1 MDPIADMLTSIRNA
15 QAVLK
20 ETVSFPYS
28 EIKFEI
34 AKILKQENFIEEIEK
49 KGRKH
54 KKLITIKLKYED
66 NEPVISGLKRVSKPG
81 QRIYT
86 GAGKIKKVKAG
97 YGILIISTSK
107 GLMTGKEVKK
117 KNLGGEILCE
127 IW

>member
-1 MDPIADMLTSIRNA
+1 MLTSIRNA

>member
-20 ETVSFPYS
+20 ETVNVPYS

-34 AKILKQENFIEEIEK
+34 AKILKQENFVEEIER

-54 KKLITIKLKYED
+54 KKLITIKLKYNN
-66 NEPVISGLKRVSKPG
+66 NEPVISGLKRISKPG

-86 GAGKIKKVKAG
+86 AVGKIKRIRAG
-97 YGILIISTSK
+97 YGISIISTSK
-107 GLMTGKEVKK
+107 GLMTDKEARK
-117 KNLGGEILCE
+117 KNSGGEILCE